1 MSGKKNIQDWIIATR
16 PWSFPASTM
25 PALITISYLFF
36 VHNELLVNINWVYGV
51 LAFLGAAIFQ
61 ASGNLIS
68 DYFDYQHGVDRKE
81 SFGSSRMLVDEVFR
95 PETILRFG
103 IILLFIGIA
112 LGLFLFAKTGVEL
125 LWIGFIGALA
135 TYFYYKLKF
144 AALGDFVIFIVYGP
158 LIGLGTAF
166 VMTDQ
171 LMWNTVLLNIPVAF
185 LVVNILHS
193 NNMRDIRDD
202 SKANIKTRA
211 MVMGIKKS
219 KIQYLVLAIG
229 AYLGVIVMVV
239 LGMLHPLTLIV
250 FLSAPIEIKNIKLM
264 LTAEIEK
271 PELIKDLDANS
282 AQLVLVFS
290 LLLSIANF
298 IAPVL

>member
-1 MSGKKNIQDWIIATR
+1 MGSIVR
-16 PWSFPASTM
+16 
-25 PALITISYLFF
+25 
-36 VHNELLVNINWVYGV
+36 
-51 LAFLGAAIFQ
+51 
-61 ASGNLIS
+61 NLS
-68 DYFDYQHGVDRKE
+68 DRAVCWLMKF
-81 SFGSSRMLVDEVFR
+81 SSRNH
-95 PETILRFG
+95 TSLRNH
-103 IILLFIGIA
+103 IAFIGIA

-202 SKANIKTRA
+202 GKANIKTRA
-211 MVMGIKKS
+211 MVMGIKNPKFN
-219 KIQYLVLAIG
+219 ILYW
-229 AYLGVIVMVV
+229 
-239 LGMLHPLTLIV
+239 
-250 FLSAPIEIKNIKLM
+250 LSEHI
-264 LTAEIEK
+264 
-271 PELIKDLDANS
+271 
-282 AQLVLVFS
+282 
-290 LLLSIANF
+290 
-298 IAPVL
+298 